1 MFGEYPG
8 NLLRRQKSV
17 ESILGGQLRCGPL
30 PRSLHCVCLGRR
42 ITAKPWLQWINWK
55 WAELFPALRHDEI
68 RLLSGRTTIL
78 TEKIILFRFLFVSLH
93 PQNKKRSGFS
103 AVGSVLRSG
112 RRGRWFESSNPDL
125 FKETGWYAACLFCF
139 LWPSYLFFSLCEEYF
154 HSLWFHGKYPVH
166 RRFCLVRNRKLVL
179 TAWQWYAFVA
189 LKCSFGGLRLT
200 LARFS

>member
-1 MFGEYPG
+1 MSRALSWFAP
-8 NLLRRQKSV
+8 RRNRTFKQTDNNFNRKNYSV
-17 ESILGGQLRCGPL
+17 PFFICIFAP
-30 PRSLHCVCLGRR
+30 
-42 ITAKPWLQWINWK
+42 AKQ
-55 WAELFPALRHDEI
+55 
-68 RLLSGRTTIL
+68 
-78 TEKIILFRFLFVSLH
+78 
-93 PQNKKRSGFS
+93 KRSGFS

-125 FKETGWYAACLFCF
+125 LKETGWYAACLFCF
-139 LWPSYLFFSLCEEYF
+139 LWPSYLFFSLCEEYL